1 MLYTLCFLLLF
12 LLILTHAQEAAA
24 YAADGFLL
32 WYSKMIPS
40 LLPFMILSGLMIRM
54 GLSQRLGKWFQ
65 PVLNPLLRCRP
76 DVNYGALM
84 GFLCGFPMGA
94 RVAAQLY
101 QTGKIDRQEAR
112 FLLAFCNNIGP
123 VYFCSFVLP
132 LLGRKLVAPYL
143 LGMYGVPLL
152 YGIILRRTLFRKLPE
167 TSGRAIKRI
176 PSAQKPAVQKSS
188 VSIRAA
194 ALLPQSAMFRENPNS
209 SCLLTHLDDAV
220 QAGLQ
225 SIISLCG
232 YMILFNLLN
241 LVPHLFLPRAGIWL
255 SPLLEIT
262 GGLKK
267 LGQRCPLYT
276 LLLLPFGG
284 LSCIAQTYSMIHD
297 TDLPLGEY
305 VVHKLLLTAL
315 TALYYLAWGCFFPH
329 LFLL

>member
-12 LLILTHAQEAAA
+12 ILILVHSQEAAA
-24 YAADGFLL
+24 FAAQGFLL

-54 GLSQRLGKWFQ
+54 GLSEKLGNWFK
-65 PVLNPLLRCRP
+65 PLLGPLLRCRSE
-76 DVNYGALM
+76 VSYGVLM

-101 QTGKIDRQEAR
+101 QAGRISREEAR

-132 LLGRKLVAPYL
+132 LLGRRLVLPYV
-143 LGMYGVPLL
+143 LGMYGTALL
-152 YGIILRRTLFRKLPE
+152 YGILLRRTLFRSLPE
-167 TSGRAIKRI
+167 PPRG
-176 PSAQKPAVQKSS
+176 KPAVRKPLSGSS
-188 VSIRAA
+188 LKPSGFRISSESAGLLAHLDA
-194 ALLPQSAMFRENPNS
+194 AL
-209 SCLLTHLDDAV
+209 

-225 SIISLCG
+225 SIVSLCG

-241 LVPHLFLPRAGIWL
+241 LIPHLFLPRISSWI

-262 GGLKK
+262 GGLSQ

-276 LLLLPFGG
+276 LMLLPFGG
-284 LSCIAQTYSMIHD
+284 LSCIAQTYSMIRD

-305 VVHKLLLTAL
+305 VIHKLILTAI
-315 TALYYLAWGCFFPH
+315 TGLYYLAWRFLFPH

>member
-143 LGMYGVPLL
+143 FGMYGVPLL

-167 TSGRAIKRI
+167 TSGKAIKRI
-176 PSAQKPAVQKSS
+176 P
-188 VSIRAA
+188 
-194 ALLPQSAMFRENPNS
+194 LENPNS

-315 TALYYLAWGCFFPH
+315 TALYYLAWGWFFPH

>member
-1 MLYTLCFLLLF
+1 MLYTLFFLLLF
-12 LLILTHAQEAAA
+12 VLILTHSQEAAA

-54 GLSQRLGKWFQ
+54 GLSQRLGKWFE
-65 PVLNPLLRCRP
+65 PVLKPLLRCRP
-76 DVNYGALM
+76 DVNYGVLM

-94 RVAAQLY
+94 RGAAQLY
-101 QTGKIDRQEAR
+101 QAGKISRQEAR

-132 LLGRKLVAPYL
+132 LLERRLTAPYL
-143 LGMYGVPLL
+143 LGMYGVALL
-152 YGIILRRTLFRKLPE
+152 YGIILRGTLFRDLPE
-167 TSGRAIKRI
+167 TSARTIKQNSVRI
-176 PSAQKPAVQKSS
+176 
-188 VSIRAA
+188 AA
-194 ALLPQSAMFRENPNS
+194 AHSPRPVIPQENFDSPGLLA
-209 SCLLTHLDDAV
+209 HLDDSV

-241 LVPHLFLPRAGIWL
+241 LLPHLFLPRAGVWIA
-255 SPLLEIT
+255 PLFEIT
-262 GGLKK
+262 GGLKQ
-267 LGQRCPLYT
+267 LDQRCPLYT

-305 VVHKLLLTAL
+305 VVHKLFLTAL
-315 TALYYLAWGCFFPH
+315 TVLYYLTWKCFFPH

>member
-1 MLYTLCFLLLF
+1 MLYTLCFLILF
-12 LLILTHAQEAAA
+12 ILILTHAQEAAA

-54 GLSQRLGKWFQ
+54 GLSRQLGKWFQ
-65 PVLNPLLRCRP
+65 PLLRPLLGCRP
-76 DVNYGALM
+76 EVNYGILT

-101 QTGKIDRQEAR
+101 QEDRITRDEAR

-132 LLGRKLVAPYL
+132 LLGRRLALPYL
-143 LGMYGVPLL
+143 LGMYGIPFL
-152 YGIILRRTLFRKLPE
+152 YGIILRRTLFKRLPGVASQIRLPHSD
-167 TSGRAIKRI
+167 T
-176 PSAQKPAVQKSS
+176 VS
-188 VSIRAA
+188 VRAA
-194 ALLPQSAMFRENPNS
+194 SLHRSAISFSALLR
-209 SCLLTHLDDAV
+209 HLDDSV
-220 QAGLQ
+220 QAGLG

-241 LVPHLFLPRAGIWL
+241 LVPHLFLPRISVWF
-255 SPLLEIT
+255 SPILEIT
-262 GGLKK
+262 GGLHQ
-267 LGQRCPLYT
+267 LGMRSPLYA

-284 LSCIAQTYSMIHD
+284 LSCIAQTYSMIHE

-305 VVHKLLLTAL
+305 VLHKLAL
-315 TALYYLAWGCFFPH
+315 TILTGLYYLAWRCLFPH
-329 LFLL
+329 SFLL

>member
-12 LLILTHAQEAAA
+12 VLILTHSQEAAA

-54 GLSQRLGKWFQ
+54 GLSKRLGKWFE
-65 PVLNPLLRCRP
+65 PVLKPLLRCRP
-76 DVNYGALM
+76 DVNYGVLM

-101 QTGKIDRQEAR
+101 QAEKINRQEAR

-132 LLGRKLVAPYL
+132 LLERRMTAPYL
-143 LGMYGVPLL
+143 LGMYGVALL
-152 YGIILRRTLFRKLPE
+152 YGIILRRTLFRHLPE
-167 TSGRAIKRI
+167 S
-176 PSAQKPAVQKSS
+176 SAEALPPNSVQ
-188 VSIRAA
+188 IAA
-194 ALLPQSAMFRENPNS
+194 AQSARPSMPRGNPAPPG
-209 SCLLTHLDDAV
+209 LLAHLDDSV

-241 LVPHLFLPRAGIWL
+241 LLPRLFLPRAGVWL
-255 SPLLEIT
+255 APLFEIT
-262 GGLKK
+262 GGLKQ
-267 LGQRCPLYT
+267 LGRRCPLYT

-284 LSCIAQTYSMIHD
+284 LSCIAQTCSMIHD

-315 TALYYLAWGCFFPH
+315 TALYYLAWRIFFPH
-329 LFLL
+329 FFLL

>member
-1 MLYTLCFLLLF
+1 MLYTLCFLFIF

-65 PVLNPLLRCRP
+65 PVLNPLLRCKP

-101 QTGKIDRQEAR
+101 QAGKIDRQEAR

-123 VYFCSFVLP
+123 VYFCSFVMP
-132 LLGRKLVAPYL
+132 LLERKLVAPYL
-143 LGMYGVPLL
+143 FGMYGVPLL

-176 PSAQKPAVQKSS
+176 LPTQKPAAS
-188 VSIRAA
+188 
-194 ALLPQSAMFRENPNS
+194 LLPHPAMFRGNS
-209 SCLLTHLDDAV
+209 NSASLLAHLDDAV

-241 LVPHLFLPRAGIWL
+241 LVPHLFLPGTGIWI

-267 LGQRCPLYT
+267 LGRRCPLYT

-284 LSCIAQTYSMIHD
+284 LSCIAQTYSMIRD

-305 VVHKLLLTAL
+305 VIHKLLLTAL
-315 TALYYLAWGCFFPH
+315 TALYYLAWRCFFPH